1 MPAEGKLDVVG
12 ITAGYGETRILEDV
26 SFSVSPGARVA
37 LLGRN
42 GVGKTT
48 TLATLVGQTT
58 FHGGSI
64 QLDGMELT
72 RLKSFARAAGG
83 LGYVPQTRNIFPSL
97 SVEEN
102 LITGLKRR
110 PRAALDEA
118 YALFPR
124 LKERRR
130 NPGSSLSGGEQQ
142 MLTVARTL
150 LGQPK
155 VLLLDEPLEGLAPV
169 ICDQLM
175 AALSSLSM
183 SVLLVEQQIDRALDF
198 CETVVVLDRGKVVH
212 RGPSTTFRNDTAL
225 MERHL
230 SVALSV

>member
-1 MPAEGKLDVVG
+1 M
-12 ITAGYGETRILEDV
+12 
-26 SFSVSPGARVA
+26 A

-48 TLATLVGQTT
+48 TLASIMGQTT
-58 FHGGSI
+58 RHAGFIHLGGE
-64 QLDGMELT
+64 DLT
-72 RLKSFARAAGG
+72 SLKSSTRAAKG
-83 LGYVPQTRNIFPSL
+83 LGYVPQTRDIFPSL

-102 LITGLKRR
+102 LVAGLKGR
-110 PRAALDEA
+110 PRHELEEA
-118 YALFPR
+118 YLLFPR

-130 NPGSSLSGGEQQ
+130 NPGVSLSGGEQQ
-142 MLTVARTL
+142 MLAIARTL

-175 AALSSLSM
+175 VALASLSM
-183 SVLLVEQQIDRALDF
+183 GILLVEQQIDRALDF
-198 CETVVVLDRGKVVH
+198 CDSVVVLDRGHVVH
-212 RGPSTTFRNDTAL
+212 RGGAKAFRGDSAL

-230 SVALSV
+230 GLSLSI